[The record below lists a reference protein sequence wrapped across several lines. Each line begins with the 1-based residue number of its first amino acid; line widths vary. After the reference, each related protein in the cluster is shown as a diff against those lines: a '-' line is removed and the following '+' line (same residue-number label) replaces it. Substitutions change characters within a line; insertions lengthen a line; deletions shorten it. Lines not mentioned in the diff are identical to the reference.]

1 MHDGTFSKHPSMTIA
16 HNFNVH
22 VTDIFDKLLAMVIFI
37 KILFEK
43 CGSRSLKMTGL
54 VVASCD
60 DSLLDIWHHRLS
72 HACEVGFSGC
82 LLFLCMIKQENSS
95 ITKLFMLCSFSQLIK
110 KIKEG

>member
-16 HNFNVH
+16 HN

-43 CGSRSLKMTGL
+43 CCSRSLKMTGL

-60 DSLLDIWHHRLS
+60 DSLLDLWYMYHRLRAM
-72 HACEVGFSGC
+72 HAKWASLAAYCFSA
-82 LLFLCMIKQENSS
+82 
-95 ITKLFMLCSFSQLIK
+95 
-110 KIKEG
+110 